1 MENLGPHAEGLTFS
15 ELHAQ
20 LSVPCWHRGLQAT
33 WCPSLVSYIKNL
45 TIIS

>member
-1 MENLGPHAEGLTFS
+1 MQKSGNNSGNLMKYPMENLGPHAEGLTFS

-33 WCPSLVSYIKNL
+33 
-45 TIIS
+45 